1 MRFVIFFVR
10 RGNQNIVNV
19 NKNIFINKISEN
31 VIHEALKNGGTLS
44 KSKQKDCPF
53 EVTRFCPEGRLV
65 DVFMLIHIEVDIEHT
80 KGNKKTFQI

>member
-31 VIHEALKNGGTLS
+31 VIHEALKNGGTVS
-44 KSKQKDCPF
+44 KSKWKDCQF
-53 EVTRFCPEGRLV
+53 DLIIFCPEGTLV